1 MKTGL
6 WTALGA
12 TGSHAITQHHRGR
25 RFARRADPKQADNRH
40 RAGGLW
46 LLALFAVLGAAPAV
60 AGQVVLFIGDGMGIT
75 TVAAGRI
82 LAGQLQGKTGEE
94 HELSF
99 EKFENVALVKTYNT
113 DMQVPDSA
121 GTMSAI
127 VTGRKTRFGLLSV
140 GPEVE
145 RRNCAQS
152 LKGILPTLLEQAEAA
167 GYATGIVTTTRV
179 THATPAAAYGHSPE
193 RDWEDD
199 AAMPAEALAAGCRD
213 LARQFVEFS
222 EGDGV
227 DVLLGGGR
235 ANFLPESS
243 ADPEYPALKGR
254 RKDGRNL
261 VDSWLAGANDR
272 HFVWNTAGFKTLAG
286 EGQVLGLFE
295 HSHMQWEVDR
305 AKDGAGEPS
314 LAEMTAF
321 ALDRL
326 AARERN
332 FLLIVEAGRIDHGH
346 HAGSAHRALNDVV
359 ALDAAVEV
367 AASRIHPRRGLV
379 LVTADH
385 SHTLSFAGYPP
396 RGNPILGKVPVIPG
410 GGEGGAPTYTYPTLA
425 YANGPG
431 AVTPVPDYS
440 TIDTADPSFRQPAI
454 FPMMSE
460 THGGE
465 DVAAYARG
473 AGAGG
478 VRGVMEQNE
487 LYAVLYRGLFGRS
500 PRRK

>member
-1 MKTGL
+1 MMML
-6 WTALGA
+6 CPALA
-12 TGSHAITQHHRGR
+12 S
-25 RFARRADPKQADNRH
+25 
-40 RAGGLW
+40 
-46 LLALFAVLGAAPAV
+46 

-75 TVAAGRI
+75 TVATGRI
-82 LAGQLQGKTGEE
+82 LAGQQSGKTGEE

-99 EKFENVALVKTYNT
+99 EQFDNVALVKTYNT

-121 GTMSAI
+121 GTMTAI
-127 VTGRKTRFGLLSV
+127 VTGHKTRFGVLSV

-145 RRNCAQS
+145 RGNCAQS
-152 LKGILPTLLEQAEAA
+152 LQHTLPTLVEQAEAA

-199 AAMPAEALAAGCRD
+199 AAMPQEAVAAGCRD
-213 LARQFVEFS
+213 LARQFVEFPA
-222 EGDGV
+222 GDGI

-235 ANFLPESS
+235 ANFLPES
-243 ADPEYPALKGR
+243 ATDPEYPTLKGR

-261 VDSWLAGANDR
+261 IDVWLAGREGRSFA
-272 HFVWNTAGFKTLAG
+272 WNLAGFEALSG

-305 AKDGAGEPS
+305 SKDGAGEPS
-314 LAEMTAF
+314 LAQMTAF

-326 AARERN
+326 AARKRN
-332 FLLIVEAGRIDHGH
+332 FLLIVEGGRIDHGH
-346 HAGSAHRALNDVV
+346 HAGSAHKALNDLV

-367 AASRIHPRRGLV
+367 AVKRIHPRRGLV

-396 RGNPILGKVPVIPG
+396 RGNPILGKVPVVPG
-410 GGEGGAPTYTYPTLA
+410 GGEGGAPTYTYPTLS

-431 AVTPVPDYS
+431 AVSPPPDYAD
-440 TIDTADPSFRQPAI
+440 IDTTGPAFRQPAI

-473 AGAGG
+473 AGARG
-478 VRGVMEQNE
+478 VHGVMEQNE
-487 LYAVLYRGLFGRS
+487 LHAVLYRGLFGRS
-500 PRRK
+500 PRNW